1 MTVTAEDFSD
11 DAPGASERHDFTV
24 DGMHCAGCAARL
36 ERVLDALPG
45 VREAN
50 VNFALERA
58 TVHLDPAGM
67 SRAGLEEAVTK
78 YNARVRVFDVAETWW
93 LSLVGKNLTDELVMG
108 FGGGTGLDVGGYR
121 ASAEPPRSV
130 YLEGGVRF

>member
-1 MTVTAEDFSD
+1 MLE
-11 DAPGASERHDFTV
+11 
-24 DGMHCAGCAARL
+24 AAA
-36 ERVLDALPG
+36 D
-45 VREAN
+45 
-50 VNFALERA
+50 VNYRDE
-58 TVHLDPAGM
+58 HYISGDLDP
-67 SRAGLEEAVTK
+67 RGLEEAVTK

-108 FGGGTGLDVGGYR
+108 FGGGTGLDVCGYR